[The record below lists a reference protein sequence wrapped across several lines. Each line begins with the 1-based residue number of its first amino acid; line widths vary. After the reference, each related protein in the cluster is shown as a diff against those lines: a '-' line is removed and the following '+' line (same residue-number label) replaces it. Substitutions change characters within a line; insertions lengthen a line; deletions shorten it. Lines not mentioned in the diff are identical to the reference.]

1 MSNWPTVLDEVC
13 GGHGVFRDTSSFHS
27 HALNVLGQ
35 LACNSCS
42 RMTTK
47 AFNVHN
53 FFLIITLI
61 MCT

>member
-35 LACNSCS
+35 LACQL
-42 RMTTK
+42 MLQDD
-47 AFNVHN
+47 H
-53 FFLIITLI
+53 
-61 MCT
+61 